1 MKDRQL
7 RQTLMSNIPHLVT
20 SYITTRCLL
29 ALVIV
34 PLYQLFFSKK
44 SVADHAGDELSMEEE
59 LVKIF

>member
-1 MKDRQL
+1 
-7 RQTLMSNIPHLVT
+7 MSNIPHLVT
-20 SYITTRCLL
+20 SYITTRCML